1 MTTIKG
7 LFVSILIQSVLPI
20 FASAIIA
27 YDCNGDRV
35 HKTSIS
41 LVDTPSCSFS
51 RENVTESEMAVA
63 VTQSTLTREVPF
75 LRCLVVAYHHI
86 WRCGS
91 VIDTNVRGGNY
102 AEVLTLTL
110 HDCEQMIYNKRYQTV
125 NGNVININLDPGGR
139 MSFSYTSWGKISES
153 GSCDPGPVLASNGAV
168 YDSHTRNTRLEMWYT
183 TGSGRLAVERKSLI
197 MPNGMQCN
205 IEAESCELADY
216 GQVFWKQP
224 IPTCKSE
231 VEEQSLVYK
240 GPATLI
246 TNRDTNDKF
255 IHVSFSGHHF
265 QIKLEQ
271 RSTYVCGFRSYYT
284 EHPRLFITLLDSAF
298 PDFPLKEISNT
309 DVNMMNYINS
319 KLVYSLRH
327 IKDQVM
333 DLYRLFE
340 HERCL
345 MQNRITSNLLT
356 LAILSPI
363 EFAYQYFGEPGYTA
377 VVRGEVV
384 HIARCVPV
392 PVVPTHTNTCYNEM
406 PVIHNNNTVFMMART
421 RLLMEIGT
429 IIECSSDLGAQYK
442 LGSRWVTMVQSGLI
456 SVERPNVI
464 SPDPISYEF
473 EGIED
478 MMIGGLYTKETIT
491 KYQQILTSPME
502 ESVLMSRMN
511 TAIRGGDAM
520 PANYPA
526 SNIFTQTDL
535 DKLKTKISMGL
546 STMLNRLLILGNW
559 FSLIVMIGWIINTL
573 ISLVNCGM
581 NYYIVKPEAGFVI
594 ALFTCC
600 FSSIYHLLSRNKS
613 PAGNLQQMIKKDP
626 VNDISSDISSSISN
640 LSV

>member
-1 MTTIKG
+1 MEGKLLTIIAIQIV
-7 LFVSILIQSVLPI
+7 LFNPTSS
-20 FASAIIA
+20 IIA
-27 YDCNGDRV
+27 YDCNGDKV

-41 LVDTPSCSFS
+41 LVDTPSCTFS
-51 RENVTESEMAVA
+51 KENVTESEMAVA

-91 VIDTNVRGGNY
+91 VIDTNVRGGDY
-102 AEVLTLTL
+102 AEVLTLTIQ
-110 HDCEQMIYNKRYQTV
+110 DCENMIYNKKYQTT
-125 NGNVININLDPGGR
+125 NGNVVNIDLDSGGR
-139 MSFSYTSWGKISES
+139 MSFSYTSWGTVSES

-168 YDSHTRNTRLEMWYT
+168 YDKHTRNTRLEMWYT
-183 TGSGRLAVERKSLI
+183 KGSGRMDVERKLLL
-197 MPNGMQCN
+197 MPNGMQCT

-224 IPTCKSE
+224 TPTCKSE
-231 VEEQSLVYK
+231 VDEQSLVYK

-246 TNRDTNDKF
+246 TNHDTNDKF
-255 IHVSFSGHHF
+255 VHVSFSGHHF

-284 EHPRLFITLLDSAF
+284 EHPKLFITLLDNSF
-298 PDFPLKEISNT
+298 PDFPLREVTGT

-327 IKDQVM
+327 VKDQVM

-356 LAILSPI
+356 LAILSPV

-392 PVVPTHTNTCYNEM
+392 PVVPKHLDLCYDEM
-406 PVIHNNNTVFMMART
+406 PVVYNNVTMFMMART
-421 RLLMEIGT
+421 RLLMKIGT
-429 IIECSSDLGAQYK
+429 IVECSSDLGARYK
-442 LGSRWVTMVQSGLI
+442 FGTRWVTMVHSGLL
-456 SVERPNVI
+456 SVEKPNTI

-473 EGIED
+473 EGIEE
-478 MMIGGLYTKETIT
+478 MMIGGLYTKETIS
-491 KYQQILTSPME
+491 KYQHILTSPME
-502 ESVLMSRMN
+502 ESVLTSRMN
-511 TAIRGGDAM
+511 TAIRGGESM

-526 SNIFTQTDL
+526 SNIFSTADL
-535 DKLKTKISMGL
+535 ENIQVKISSGL
-546 STMLNRLLILGNW
+546 SAMVNKLLVLGNW
-559 FSLIVMIGWIINTL
+559 FSLVVMIGWVLNTI
-573 ISLVNCGM
+573 ISLINCGM
-581 NYYIVKPEAGFVI
+581 NYYLVKPEVGFIV

-600 FSSIYHLLSRNKS
+600 FSSIYHLISRNNINSKTI
-613 PAGNLQQMIKKDP
+613 QQVMVKD
-626 VNDISSDISSSISN
+626 STSDSVSESSST
-640 LSV
+640 LSHLDA